1 MKAFAG
7 TTALFRLYAR
17 LDRVRLPIWIGAV
30 SLLVCSTASAFTRL
44 YPTLE
49 SRREFASTLAGT
61 PVLLALTGPP
71 FNLDTIGGLTA
82 WRVGGLGG
90 VLMGTLGL
98 LTVNRHTR
106 AEEEAGRLELVGS
119 TAVGRMAPTA
129 AALLLAFGACATV
142 GGFIAAGLVAL
153 GMPAGGSMALGLAFA
168 AAGCTLASLGAVT
181 AQLAESARTSAGV
194 AGGTLGLLFGL
205 RAVGDSSG
213 PTWLSW
219 ISPLGWSQQ
228 VRPFAV
234 ERWWV
239 FGLLGAVCAL
249 LTGLAFVLNARRDLG
264 AGLVPARPG
273 PASGTLSTPTALAWR
288 TQRANV
294 AGWTAGAV
302 VMGGAFGSIAPAMGN
317 LVTDNAQ
324 LRDILTALGGSQQL
338 IRAFFGAAMGVVAI
352 LATALS
358 IQTIHG
364 LRSEELALRA
374 EPTLATRVTRAR
386 WVAGH
391 CLVALLGACLL
402 MACAALAAG
411 LAYTLQ
417 TGESSAIAELLGASL
432 VQLPA
437 IAVLS
442 GVALAVLGLVPRF
455 AAASWAFFGL
465 AVVLDQ
471 LGPILGVNQFWLG
484 LSPYSHVP
492 QLPGDAFA
500 PSPLASLTVVAATLF
515 AAGFC
520 GWNRRDIG

>member
-1 MKAFAG
+1 MNAFTG
-7 TTALFRLYAR
+7 TTALLRLGVR

-82 WRVGGLGG
+82 WRVGGLSG

-106 AEEEAGRLELVGS
+106 AEEEAGRLELIGS
-119 TAVGRMAPTA
+119 TAIGRMAPTA
-129 AALLLAFGACATV
+129 AALLLAFAACATI
-142 GGFIAAGLVAL
+142 GTLIAAGLVAL
-153 GMPAGGSMALGLAFA
+153 GMPAGGSVALGLALA
-168 AAGCTLASLGAVT
+168 AAGFTLASLGAVT
-181 AQLAESARTSAGV
+181 AQLAQSARTAAGV
-194 AGGTLGLLFGL
+194 AGGALGLLFGL

-213 PTWLSW
+213 PSWLSW
-219 ISPLGWSQQ
+219 ISPLGWTQQ
-228 VRPFAV
+228 VRPFAG

-239 FGLLGAVCAL
+239 FGLLGAVSAL
-249 LTGLAFVLNARRDLG
+249 LAGLAFVLNARRDLG

-273 PASGTLSTPTALAWR
+273 TSSGALSTPIALAWR
-288 TQRANV
+288 TQRGNV
-294 AGWTAGAV
+294 AGWTAGAM
-302 VMGGAFGSIAPAMGN
+302 VMGGAFGSIAPAMGS

-324 LRDILTALGGSQQL
+324 LSEILTALGGSDQL
-338 IRAFFGAAMGVVAI
+338 IKAFFGAAMGVMAL

-364 LRSEELALRA
+364 LRSEELAYRA
-374 EPTLATRVTRAR
+374 EPTLATRVTRTR

-391 CLVALLGACLL
+391 CLVALLGTCLL
-402 MACAALAAG
+402 MGCAALAAG
-411 LAYTLQ
+411 LTYALQ
-417 TGESSAIAELLGASL
+417 TGDRSAVVELLGASL

-442 GVALAVLGLVPRF
+442 GVALAVLGLAPRF
-455 AAASWAFFGL
+455 APASWAFFGL

-471 LGPILGVNQFWLG
+471 LGPILGVDQFWLG

-492 QLPGDAFA
+492 QLPGEVFA
-500 PSPLASLTVVAATLF
+500 PTPLASLTVVATMLF
-515 AAGFC
+515 AAGFY